1 MLTKVHD
8 FLQQVTIDAIGLG
21 FFRSHKMSGIK
32 AVMVNKMN
40 NLIPKSVEVSRNET
54 VQELKHILLLISEYI
69 FINSWMTS
77 KIDVIKLHGFLPL
90 GRI

>member
-1 MLTKVHD
+1 M
-8 FLQQVTIDAIGLG
+8 QQVTIDAIGLG

-40 NLIPKSVEVSRNET
+40 NLIQKSAEVFRNET
-54 VQELKHILLLISEYI
+54 FQELKHILLLISEYI

-77 KIDVIKLHGFLPL
+77 KIDAIKLHGFLL
-90 GRI
+90 LDRVQ